1 MEEALTVLEE
11 AESLLK
17 EEELAE
23 RDRAGESWASSV
35 YLAKGRVLEALDSRP
50 QVLSTLT
57 KNKRPNRTINLLFKR
72 RQKPFKLPWNKISCV
87 WKLLRL
93 LSSIRC

>member
-50 QVLSTLT
+50 QVLLTLK
-57 KNKRPNRTINLLFKR
+57 KNKTQPLTLYPKGSRS
-72 RQKPFKLPWNKISCV
+72 ISSCPGT
-87 WKLLRL
+87 RYPMCG
-93 LSSIRC
+93 SS

>member
-23 RDRAGESWASSV
+23 RDRVGESWACSV

-57 KNKRPNRTINLLFKR
+57 KDKTEPLTFSPKGGR
-72 RQKPFKLPWNKISCV
+72 S
-87 WKLLRL
+87 
-93 LSSIRC
+93 LSSCPRTRYPVCGSS

>member
-57 KNKRPNRTINLLFKR
+57 KDKTEPLTLSPKGGRS
-72 RQKPFKLPWNKISCV
+72 IS
-87 WKLLRL
+87 
-93 LSSIRC
+93 SSPGTRYPVCGSS

>member
-50 QVLSTLT
+50 QVLLTLT
-57 KNKRPNRTINLLFKR
+57 KDKTQPLTLSPKGGRS
-72 RQKPFKLPWNKISCV
+72 ISSCPGTRYPV
-87 WKLLRL
+87 CG
-93 LSSIRC
+93 SS